1 MVLGICVNW
10 ICSTV
15 RPHPVFN
22 SQDCEKDLIIS
33 GGYDVHPK
41 EVEEIIKIIEKN
53 QCLIQFLFMNM
64 VAQRF

>member
-1 MVLGICVNW
+1 MVLGICVNR

-22 SQDCEKDLIIS
+22 SQDHKKNLIGS

-41 EVEEIIKIIEKN
+41 EVEEKI
-53 QCLIQFLFMNM
+53 
-64 VAQRF
+64 

>member
-1 MVLGICVNW
+1 M
-10 ICSTV
+10 
-15 RPHPVFN
+15 
-22 SQDCEKDLIIS
+22 IS

-64 VAQRF
+64 VAQRL